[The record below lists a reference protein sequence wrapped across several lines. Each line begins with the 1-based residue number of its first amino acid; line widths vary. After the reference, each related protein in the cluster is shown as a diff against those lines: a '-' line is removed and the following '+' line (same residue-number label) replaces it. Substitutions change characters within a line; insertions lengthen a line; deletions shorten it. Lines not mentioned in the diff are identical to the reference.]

1 MSEVLQVVPELYG
14 KRPIQPKLVA
24 NLIVSGLAGVIADD
38 LQYAIDRGKGRERKR
53 DQQ

>member
-1 MSEVLQVVPELYG
+1 MSEVLQVVPELHRQG
-14 KRPIQPKLVA
+14 PIQPKLLA

-38 LQYAIDRGKGRERKR
+38 PQYAIDRGKGRERKR